1 MSAVV
6 MEDSLSVKS
15 NDSATTSDEYE
26 FVNGTASGKSSENTS
41 ILAVAEEDLL
51 QSRHQHPLLD
61 ISSGNLDD
69 LKKCL
74 GEVLSEEN
82 RPELRGKDL
91 PKMEETPEP
100 VAESLQVQ
108 EPGRTLSPSHYI
120 SDNTSAVKNLPVTA
134 TVKKVG
140 QSQFYS
146 SVPARTS
153 LSNSPSDEEEAVPD
167 VQQNGTT
174 FSGVVSLGK
183 ANINAPR
190 SEAEILRNMSILNN
204 AQGLEMIKVSLS
216 VPNTSDGFV
225 QLHDSAG
232 KFIAQYEVTSILY
245 FAKGGIGTPEEAC
258 FAFTC
263 PLGHAENQESTI
275 FQCHVFRCDILE
287 AVGQVSK
294 GFAKAFN
301 RVPRSMTSSVTG
313 ALESNTP
320 ERNSN
325 VYVFEVSLE
334 IKEEDNRGGYSTV
347 PKDRTCF
354 KLRTNLSKQL
364 CLSVQQVS
372 DNEVDL
378 RIEKCFGVLVSP
390 GRRVK
395 HSDMQLLEM
404 VSMGAGTG
412 DRQCC
417 YISGQL
423 DPADPAFE
431 LLNHET
437 PRDQNC
443 TYMTV
448 AVDLVINGI
457 QEPVRFLI
465 ETPIKVFPQTER
477 FWQFTRRPLLQQFS
491 LTLKEVPR
499 GDSNEVDFEL
509 VSIKTTGELE
519 RNRRNLTLNLANMI
533 RAPDVDLDS
542 LTPKEDN
549 LSDGDEP
556 LLSGTGDVSKD
567 CSADV
572 LESWSEV
579 LHQWQNTQK
588 RPKQLS
594 TLVKQS
600 IPEAL
605 RGEVW
610 QRLAGC
616 ENDNAMMDNY
626 RLYITQDCS
635 CENVIMRDI
644 NRTFPAHDFFKEAG
658 GLGQDSLYR
667 ISKAY
672 AVYDK
677 EVGYCQGLS
686 FLAASLLLHMPEEQA
701 FCVLVKL
708 MYDYGLRDMY
718 KDGFENLYMRLYQLN
733 KLMEEHLPQ
742 LWQHFSDMSVE
753 SHMFAS
759 QWFLTLFTA
768 RFPLYFVFHILD
780 VFLLQGTETLFQV
793 AIALL
798 KVCKKDLLQLD
809 FESIMRYFRVQMPK
823 RCRTKEVSLQ
833 IMNLACRIKVK
844 KLKKYEQDFVALK
857 EEQDNADQYDK
868 ELERLNLAL
877 NRNEEEKKQLLQES
891 IKVKE
896 MLKRELAKA
905 ESESTRSATIIS
917 EYKQICQRMDLEQAA
932 AKAALSK
939 LRSQVAECERCSAL
953 TAAVCA
959 DIGLPNSAEDLD
971 DAGNSSGNENFGR
984 AQERIRE
991 LELEL
996 AKTKLAHVEAE
1007 CTNQDLTHQLH
1018 AALIELQRTQNSW
1031 PPWLSKTL
1039 TSIKEAASG
1048 LPSGG
1053 TSMTLP
1059 RRESAPSSRSRPN
1072 SKLRTSSS
1080 VEWFVEPLTPSLTS
1094 PPSSLSSSISSSA
1107 VVADIPVNNPV
1118 DSTE

>member
-1 MSAVV
+1 

-26 FVNGTASGKSSENTS
+26 FVNKGSDKQCSAVSGGGLPQIK
-41 ILAVAEEDLL
+41 
-51 QSRHQHPLLD
+51 HQQPLLD
-61 ISSGNLDD
+61 ISNGNLDD

-82 RPELRGKDL
+82 KLESPKESKKMDENPEQ
-91 PKMEETPEP
+91 
-100 VAESLQVQ
+100 VADSLQETEVI
-108 EPGRTLSPSHYI
+108 SP
-120 SDNTSAVKNLPVTA
+120 TQPVKQSVPVS

-146 SVPARTS
+146 SSPTL
-153 LSNSPSDEEEAVPD
+153 LSDEEEEAVPD
-167 VQQNGTT
+167 VKQNGTI
-174 FSGVVSLGK
+174 FSGIVSLGK

-190 SEAEILRNMSILNN
+190 SEQEILRNMKILNREQGN
-204 AQGLEMIKVSLS
+204 AVIKVSLS

-225 QLHDSAG
+225 QLHDAAG
-232 KFIAQYEVTSILY
+232 RFIAKYEVTSII
-245 FAKGGIGTPEEAC
+245 FFTHGTAGTPEEAC

-263 PLGHAENQESTI
+263 PLGHCETLESTI
-275 FQCHVFRCDILE
+275 YQCHVFRCDIPE

-294 GFAKAFN
+294 GFARAFN
-301 RVPRSMTSSVTG
+301 PHVPRSMTNSVTG
-313 ALESNTP
+313 DLGSNTP

-334 IKEEDNRGGYSTV
+334 IKEEDNRGGYSAV

-354 KLRTNLSKQL
+354 KLRSNLPKQL
-364 CLSVQQVS
+364 SLSVQQVS

-395 HSDMQLLEM
+395 HSDMHLLEM
-404 VSMGAGTG
+404 LPVTMGPGSG
-412 DRQCC
+412 DHQCC
-417 YISGQL
+417 YIHGQL
-423 DPADPAFE
+423 DPADPAFV

-437 PRDQNC
+437 PRDQSC

-477 FWQFTRRPLLQQFS
+477 FWQFTRRPLLQQFM

-499 GDSNEVDFEL
+499 VDSNEVDFEL

-519 RNRRNLTLNLANMI
+519 RNRRNLTLNLAGLI
-533 RAPDVDLDS
+533 RSSDVDLES
-542 LTPKEDN
+542 MTPKDD

-567 CSADV
+567 CTEGELDSWNAV
-572 LESWSEV
+572 LQ
-579 LHQWQNTQK
+579 QWQSTQK
-588 RPKQLS
+588 RPKQLAA
-594 TLVKQS
+594 LVKQS

-616 ENDNAMMDNY
+616 ENDNTMMDQY
-626 RLYITQDCS
+626 RTLITQDCS

-718 KDGFENLYMRLYQLN
+718 KDGFENLYLRLYQLN

-809 FESIMRYFRVQMPK
+809 FENIMKYFRVQMPK
-823 RCRTKEVSLQ
+823 RCRTKDVSQQ
-833 IMNLACRIKVK
+833 IMLLACRIKVK
-844 KLKKYEQDFVALK
+844 KLKKYEQDFIALK
-857 EEQDNADQYDK
+857 EEQDNADQYATEAEHLK
-868 ELERLNLAL
+868 QVLIRT
-877 NRNEEEKKQLLQES
+877 EEEKKQLLQES

-896 MLKRELAKA
+896 MLKREIAKA
-905 ESESTRSATIIS
+905 EGESSRSATIIS
-917 EYKQICQRMDLEQAA
+917 EYKQICQRMDTEQAT
-932 AKAALSK
+932 AKAALCK
-939 LRSQVAECERCSAL
+939 LRKQVAECERCSAL
-953 TAAVCA
+953 TAAVSA
-959 DIGLPNSAEDLD
+959 DIGISSSVEDLME
-971 DAGNSSGNENFGR
+971 ASNGSGDENLGR

-1018 AALIELQRTQNSW
+1018 AALIELQTTRNSW
-1031 PPWLSKTL
+1031 PPWLAKTL
-1039 TSIKEAASG
+1039 SSIKEAASG

-1053 TSMTLP
+1053 SAMTLP
-1059 RRESAPSSRSRPN
+1059 RRESTPSSRSRPN

-1080 VEWFVEPLTPSLTS
+1080 VEWFIHEPITPGMVSPPPPASLSGSVPPAAVNVEPPVKNS
-1094 PPSSLSSSISSSA
+1094 PP
-1107 VVADIPVNNPV
+1107 
-1118 DSTE
+1118 

>member
-1 MSAVV
+1 
-6 MEDSLSVKS
+6 MEDSVSVKS

-26 FVNGTASGKSSENTS
+26 FVIKTASSKGTDNQTS
-41 ILAVAEEDLL
+41 IVPTSGDLT
-51 QSRHQHPLLD
+51 QAKHQQPLLD
-61 ISSGNLDD
+61 ISNGSLDD

-74 GEVLSEEN
+74 GEVLSEET
-82 RPELRGKDL
+82 RLVSQGKDIN
-91 PKMEETPEP
+91 PVIKMEENSGKEP
-100 VAESLQVQ
+100 V
-108 EPGRTLSPSHYI
+108 RTLSPSHYA
-120 SDNTSAVKNLPVTA
+120 SESTVKHVPVTA

-146 SVPARTS
+146 STPAKTPTS
-153 LSNSPSDEEEAVPD
+153 NTPSDEEEAVPD

-190 SEAEILRNMSILNN
+190 SGSEILQNMAILNN
-204 AQGLEMIKVSLS
+204 AQGNEVIKVSLS
-216 VPNTSDGFV
+216 VPDSSDGYV
-225 QLHDSAG
+225 QLHDASG
-232 KFIAQYEVTSILY
+232 RFIAKYEVTSILY
-245 FAKGGIGTPEEAC
+245 FTHGAAGTPEEAC

-263 PLGHAENQESTI
+263 PLGHHAENQESTI
-275 FQCHVFRCDILE
+275 YQCHVFRCEIPE

-294 GFAKAFN
+294 GFVKAFN

-313 ALESNTP
+313 DLGSSTPQQNSSN
-320 ERNSN
+320 N

-334 IKEEDNRGGYSTV
+334 IKEEDSRGGYSAV

-354 KLRTNLSKQL
+354 KLRTKLSKLL

-404 VSMGAGTG
+404 QVSMGTGTG

-423 DPADPAFE
+423 DPADSAFE
-431 LLNHET
+431 LLNQET
-437 PRDQNC
+437 PRDQSC

-448 AVDLVINGI
+448 AVDLVIHGI
-457 QEPVRFLI
+457 REPVRFLI
-465 ETPIKVFPQTER
+465 ETPIKIFPQSER

-491 LTLKEVPR
+491 LFLREVPR

-509 VSIKTTGELE
+509 VNMKTTGELE
-519 RNRRNLTLNLANMI
+519 RNRLNLTLNLASLI
-533 RAPDVDLDS
+533 RSSDVDIDS
-542 LTPKEDN
+542 MTPKDE

-567 CSADV
+567 CTEDELA
-572 LESWSEV
+572 SWNEV
-579 LHQWQNTQK
+579 LQQWQGTLK
-588 RPKQLS
+588 RPKQLA
-594 TLVKQS
+594 TLVKQG

-610 QRLAGC
+610 QRLAGSDD
-616 ENDNAMMDNY
+616 DNAMMDNY
-626 RLYITQDCS
+626 RLLITQDCS
-635 CENVIMRDI
+635 CENSIMRDI

-672 AVYDK
+672 AVYDT

-718 KDGFENLYMRLYQLN
+718 KDGFENLYLRLYQLN

-780 VFLLQGTETLFQV
+780 VFLLQGIETLFQV
-793 AIALL
+793 SIALL

-809 FESIMRYFRVQMPK
+809 FEGIMRYFRVQMPK
-823 RCRTKEVSLQ
+823 RCRSKDVSRQ
-833 IMNLACRIKVK
+833 IMRLACRMKVK

-857 EEQDNADQYDK
+857 EEQDNADQCAS
-868 ELERLNLAL
+868 ELEQMKTVLIRI
-877 NRNEEEKKQLLQES
+877 EEEKKQLLQES

-905 ESESTRSATIIS
+905 ESESARSATIIS
-917 EYKQICQRMDLEQAA
+917 EYKQICQRMDTEQQT

-939 LRSQVAECERCSAL
+939 LRGQVSECERCSAL

-959 DIGLPNSAEDLD
+959 DIGLSNSVEDPNDPTS
-971 DAGNSSGNENFGR
+971 SSGNETLGR

-1018 AALIELQRTQNSW
+1018 AALLELQTTRNSW
-1031 PPWLSKTL
+1031 PPWLAKTL

-1048 LPSGG
+1048 TGSAAS
-1053 TSMTLP
+1053 SMTLP

-1080 VEWFVEPLTPSLTS
+1080 VEWFVPPHTLEPTGSGLVS
-1094 PPSSLSSSISSSA
+1094 PPSSLPPLPA
-1107 VVADIPVNNPV
+1107 AAAATVAEPGGQNPPESV
-1118 DSTE
+1118 E